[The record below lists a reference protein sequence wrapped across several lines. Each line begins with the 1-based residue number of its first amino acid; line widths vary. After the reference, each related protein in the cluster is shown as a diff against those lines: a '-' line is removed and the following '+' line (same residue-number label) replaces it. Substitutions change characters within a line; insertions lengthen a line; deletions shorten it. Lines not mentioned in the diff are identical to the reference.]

1 MVADG
6 AAPDITVLLDFAAMT
21 VLFALIGADSGAE
34 TVLGVVSSDRTLRFA
49 VALWLR
55 TKLYLPC

>member
-1 MVADG
+1 MLAEG

-21 VLFALIGADSGAE
+21 VLFGLIGADSGAD
-34 TVLGVVSSDRTLRFA
+34 TVLCVVLSDLTSRFA